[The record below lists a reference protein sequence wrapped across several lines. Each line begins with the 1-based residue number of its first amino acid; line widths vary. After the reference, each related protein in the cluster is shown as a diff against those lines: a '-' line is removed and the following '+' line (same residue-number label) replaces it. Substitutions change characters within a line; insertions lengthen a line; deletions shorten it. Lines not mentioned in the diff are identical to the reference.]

1 MVKQLT
7 FFSLF
12 ITLSTSLVRGQS
24 GYDASRIP
32 AELKADAVA
41 VIRSEEQIFDIAS
54 AAKAQLTYRIVITI
68 LNKAGDR
75 YAEMTEVYDQF
86 SSISDIRAALY
97 DASGKKIKD
106 YKKTDIKD
114 RSLISDFSIYEDNRL
129 KYLTFS
135 HTSYPYTIE
144 YSYTKEYKGF
154 LSIPS
159 WRPVPTFAIA
169 VEQSA
174 YTVRCPAFYEVK
186 KMTSA
191 GLHTD
196 SATVGGKTEYRWTCS
211 NMPAFVHEPYS
222 VGLGDLAPW
231 VSASPTDFE
240 YDGTH
245 GNVKNWSEL
254 GKWLYTLA
262 DGEGMLNGALKS
274 QVADLVKDATTDHE
288 KIKILYNYLQQH
300 TRYVSVQ
307 LGIGG
312 FKPISADKVAQV
324 NYGDCK
330 ALSNFMKA
338 LLNEVGIA
346 SNLVVIGNGMPSL
359 NAAYA
364 SFGQANHMILCIP
377 GAQDTIFLECT
388 SQHYPMG
395 FVGGSNANRT
405 ALMVGVDGGELIATP
420 RYAARDN
427 YLKRTAEVNFDNELA
442 ANVNIIT
449 SYGHAQFE
457 DYLGILLQEPSE
469 QRKSIQ
475 ENLGIPGM
483 ELLDYSYLQPDRS
496 KPELTET
503 IRVASRQ
510 LLSKGG
516 DRIFLTANLLNRRE
530 NIPAKVVDRKTH
542 FAVTFDY
549 MDEDEITFHLPD
561 GYTAEY
567 LPEDVELVSD
577 FGIYTA
583 KYVVEEGAIVYRRTQ
598 TMNGK
603 RYPPE
608 KYADFV
614 TFYKKVYQSDK
625 QKVVLVKSM

>member
-12 ITLSTSLVRGQS
+12 VILSTGVVSGQS
-24 GYDASRIP
+24 GYDAGRIP
-32 AELKADAVA
+32 AELKEDAVA
-41 VIRSEEQIFDIAS
+41 VVRLEEQVFDIANT
-54 AAKAQLTYRIVITI
+54 AKAQLTYRIVITI

-75 YAEMTEVYDQF
+75 YAEMAEVYDQF
-86 SSISDIRAALY
+86 SSISDIRAVLY
-97 DASGKKIKD
+97 DASGKKIRD

-114 RSLISDFSIYEDNRL
+114 RSLISNFSIYEDNRL
-129 KYLTFS
+129 KHLTFS

-144 YSYTKEYKGF
+144 YSYAKEYKGF

-159 WRPVPTFAIA
+159 WHPVPTFALA

-174 YTVRCPAFYEVK
+174 YTVRCPTSYEIK

-191 GLHTD
+191 GLQAD
-196 SATVGGKTEYRWTCS
+196 SATVDGKTQYRWTCS
-211 NMPAFVHEPYS
+211 NMPAFVYEPYS
-222 VGLGDLAPW
+222 VGLGDLVPW
-231 VSASPTDFE
+231 VSVSPTDFE

-245 GNVKNWSEL
+245 GNIKNWSEL
-254 GKWLYTLA
+254 GKWLYALA
-262 DGEGMLNGALKS
+262 DGESVLTGALKG
-274 QVADLVKDATTDHE
+274 QVGNLVKDATTDLE
-288 KIKILYNYLQQH
+288 KIKILYDYLQQY

-338 LLNEVGIA
+338 LLNAAGIPA
-346 SNLVVIGNGMPSL
+346 NLVVIGNGMPSL
-359 NAAYA
+359 NATYA
-364 SFGQANHMILCIP
+364 SFGQANHMILCVP
-377 GAQDTIFLECT
+377 GAQDTTFLECT

-395 FVGGSNANRT
+395 FVGSSNANRT
-405 ALMVGVDGGELIATP
+405 ALMVDAGGGKLIGTP
-420 RYAARDN
+420 RYAASDN
-427 YLKRTAEVNFDNELA
+427 YLKRVAAVNFDNDLA
-442 ANVNIIT
+442 ADVNIVT

-530 NIPAKVVDRKTH
+530 SIPAKVEDRKTH
-542 FAVTFDY
+542 FAVAFDY
-549 MDEDEITFHLPD
+549 TDEDEITFHLPD

-567 LPEDVELVSD
+567 LPEDVELVSE
-577 FGIYTA
+577 FGRYTA
-583 KYVVEEGAIVYRRTQ
+583 KYTVAGNAIVYRRTQ

-608 KYADFV
+608 KYNDFV
-614 TFYKKVYQSDK
+614 TFYKRVYQSDK
-625 QKVVLVKSM
+625 QKVVLVKSI